1 MQVLNDGA
9 DEEDFKQ
16 LLEILKGFGEVE
28 VLYDPNDP
36 KDKDVTGDEVIERY
50 EKFKKKAGK
59 MDPEQRDVYQILLK
73 EVESWGEE
81 AIPTRQI
88 LQLALQLDEKGEF
101 YKFIEVFG
109 DSRIDDKDVL
119 GLSRD
124 N

>member
-1 MQVLNDGA
+1 MNRQ
-9 DEEDFKQ
+9 E
-16 LLEILKGFGEVE
+16 
-28 VLYDPNDP
+28 
-36 KDKDVTGDEVIERY
+36 
-50 EKFKKKAGK
+50 K
-59 MDPEQRDVYQILLK
+59 MDPAQRDAYQILLK
-73 EVESWGEE
+73 ELENQGEE
-81 AIPTRQI
+81 AETTRQI

>member
-1 MQVLNDGA
+1 MKRQ
-9 DEEDFKQ
+9 E
-16 LLEILKGFGEVE
+16 
-28 VLYDPNDP
+28 
-36 KDKDVTGDEVIERY
+36 
-50 EKFKKKAGK
+50 K
-59 MDPEQRDVYQILLK
+59 MDPAQRDACQNLLK
-73 EVESWGEE
+73 ELENAGEE
-81 AIPTRQI
+81 ADSTRQI